1 MQLKCRAHYQLLLLL
16 SRFSLIIF
24 IGLPGCGKSTIGRQI
39 ARRLNCDFIDSDVE
53 IEKRAGC
60 TIREFFEREGEE
72 KFRDVEETTLSDI
85 VSQAIGVVS
94 TGGGSVIRQINR
106 DNLRKSGYVIYLRST
121 PDELVKRLRH
131 DRNRPLLQVSDPMQK
146 VRDLFDHRDHLYS
159 ETAHFVIETGRPSV
173 SSLVNTLVMQIELA
187 GVKYS

>member
-1 MQLKCRAHYQLLLLL
+1 M
-16 SRFSLIIF
+16 
-24 IGLPGCGKSTIGRQI
+24 GRLI

-60 TIREFFEREGEE
+60 TIREFFERNGEE
-72 KFRDVEETTLSDI
+72 KFRDFEEITLSDI
-85 VSQAIGVVS
+85 VSQATGVVS

-146 VRDLFDHRDHLYS
+146 IRDLFDHRDSLYS

-173 SSLVNTLVMQIELA
+173 SSLVNSLVMQIELA
-187 GVKYS
+187 SVKYS